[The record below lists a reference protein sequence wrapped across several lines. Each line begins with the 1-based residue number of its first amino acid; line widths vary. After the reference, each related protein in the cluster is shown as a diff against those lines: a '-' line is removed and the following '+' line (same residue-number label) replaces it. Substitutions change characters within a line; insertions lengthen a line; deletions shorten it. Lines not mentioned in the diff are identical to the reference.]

1 MAFCQRNE
9 AYGDADEVIIIGRH
23 YSWNELHMQNWLD
36 EQDHLK
42 F

>member
-1 MAFCQRNE
+1 MTFCERNE
-9 AYGDADEVIIIGRH
+9 AYGDVDVVILIGRH
-23 YSWNELHMQNWLD
+23 YSWNELHMQNWFS